1 MLMNLMLHSL
11 SHSEKEI
18 SETAQLKQLEPYI
31 AILREMA
38 NPVLRGPVSS
48 RTSTTSTKSASA
60 QEELAQAQEPVSGLL
75 TAITALTALLAPSIP
90 VLIRGDKE
98 ELAQEQQLQ
107 QLGPTTRAI
116 LGLMAGGDQ
125 AEAEVEFPRC
135 FTIPTSL
142 VNRRPI
148 LSRSVLSRLTPT
160 IAKFYNEAVYSRRAR
175 TSSARPCYSCTYY
188 IRCYYSWFIFAS
200 YWRKNPEWKID
211 SDNIIYYTE

>member
-18 SETAQLKQLEPYI
+18 SETAQLEQLEPYI

-38 NPVLRGPVSS
+38 KPVLRGPVSS
-48 RTSTTSTKSASA
+48 RTSPTSTKSASA

-125 AEAEVEFPRC
+125 AEAEVNFPAL
-135 FTIPTSL
+135 TSL

-160 IAKFYNEAVYSRRAR
+160 IAKFYNEASIQEELAQAQLDPVTAALIISGA
-175 TSSARPCYSCTYY
+175 TILGSSLPAIGER
-188 IRCYYSWFIFAS
+188 IRNG
-200 YWRKNPEWKID
+200 K
-211 SDNIIYYTE
+211 